1 MGIRQ
6 NMEKRDRREKEAGR
20 GSVIKQCTAEI
31 NWP

>member
-6 NMEKRDRREKEAGR
+6 NMEKRDRREKEASR
-20 GSVIKQCTAEI
+20 GSVKKECAAEI